1 VWWMIGL
8 SVVSCLVVLILLGRR
23 NERAVRRDWEL
34 LLTPRGE
41 SVYRSIESRMES
53 EMALAEVTYDE
64 AFTVRGLGSVEEAKQ
79 LLDVGYQVIER
90 FSPSMLHLLSIM
102 ARFSRM
108 VSAMAPVTPL
118 RPRDFRLTEIAS
130 LAYLN
135 GFVHRF
141 LVSTAERYRLRLYIL
156 GQSFGLATRVLLRST
171 RRIAGNEPE
180 AERDWE
186 QIEAVREDF
195 QTLTRDSLDSL
206 RVLLTSLAAEKRED
220 VLQSLEGPHD

>member
-1 VWWMIGL
+1 MWWMVAG
-8 SVVSCLVVLILLGRR
+8 SVASCFVVLFLFGRR

-41 SVYRSIESRMES
+41 KVYRTIEGRVQG
-53 EMALAEVTYDE
+53 EMALADLTYDE
-64 AFTVRGLGSVEEAKQ
+64 AFSVRALGSVDEAKR
-79 LLDVGYQVIER
+79 LLDVGYKVIER
-90 FSPSMLHLLSIM
+90 FSPSMLQLLSTM

-135 GFVHRF
+135 GLVHQF
-141 LVSTAERYRLRLYIL
+141 LVSTAERFRLRIYIL
-156 GQSFGLATRVLLRST
+156 GQSFGLATRVLLRAT
-171 RRIAGNEPE
+171 RRIVHDEPE
-180 AERDWE
+180 AEREWE
-186 QIEAVREDF
+186 QIESVREDF

-206 RVLLTSLAAEKRED
+206 RVLLTSLSAEKRDD
-220 VLQSLEGPHD
+220 VLKGLQE